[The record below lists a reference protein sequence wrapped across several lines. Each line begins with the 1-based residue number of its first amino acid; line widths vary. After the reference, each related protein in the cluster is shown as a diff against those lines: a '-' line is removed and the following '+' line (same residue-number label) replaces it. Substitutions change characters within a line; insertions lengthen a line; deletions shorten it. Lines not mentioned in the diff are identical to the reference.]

1 MRRLLPV
8 FALLPIGL
16 FAQAVT
22 QLSPL
27 EYRARRQDSPGQGI
41 AVRKPSSFA
50 QKIPTPPP
58 YRLGTLRQS
67 EIDAVARDPFL
78 TLRGVERRIERR
90 LNQRGEWVVLDDG
103 KRVWRMAIASDG
115 AAGLRLEFSN
125 FAVGSGEV
133 WIYSDDRSQVFGP
146 YTGTGLDATGEF
158 WSNTI
163 FAESVVVEYLPD
175 NTTSDLPFV
184 INKVLHI
191 LPTEQALAA
200 GSCELDVSCYTDW
213 NNVASGVGLYFFQRG
228 GASYACTGALVNNT
242 ANDHKPYF
250 LTANH
255 CISDA
260 ATAKTVNVFWNY
272 QTASCNGK
280 APSLSASPQTVGAT
294 WLASAPI
301 ANGDFSLVQLAALP
315 NLNLT
320 FYGWNGSTTG
330 LQVGDAAIGI
340 HHPSADY
347 KRIAFG
353 TRDTDMNAQV
363 GSEYAPASMYYQ
375 VRESAGRIEPGSSG
389 SPLFSQAKVLVGTL
403 TYGPAGDACSVSPF
417 SAGYG
422 RFSAALPSLS
432 AFLSPG
438 TSGGGTTPAPTAAV
452 SVTPSSVKG
461 TWTLSAAAPVAQS
474 VQVTTTSTS
483 SVTLTVKANQTWIVP
498 SATSLAVSSAKAGTL
513 AIGWSLTSVTTAG
526 TYTGSISV
534 TGSGISQTI
543 PVTLEVTAAATPVK
557 GGLVTVVPLL
567 LDGSGAT
574 TTFTLV
580 NPYATSTAASISFVS
595 TTGGAITVPIGTTAV
610 AWQNLT
616 IPAFGTTIIT
626 TAGTSS
632 PQKAGMAL
640 IQTSDTTKRVRAW
653 AQIGNDIVAPMQQ
666 MTSPFLLPFDATGTA
681 STTLYFF
688 NPAATGTVS
697 LNLNIYDT
705 TGTLVGTGLASIPA
719 QQEGTLAMNKTA
731 TVFGG
736 RKGTL
741 LLTPSSPVLAMG
753 LRTAT
758 DGRISSSPPVTIAGQ

>member
-27 EYRARRQDSPGQGI
+27 EYRARRQDSPGI

-50 QKIPTPPP
+50 QRIPAPLP

-67 EIDAVARDPFL
+67 EIDAVERDPLL

-90 LNQRGEWVVLDDG
+90 VNQRGEWVVLDDG
-103 KRVWRMAIASDG
+103 RRVWRITIASDG

-125 FAVGSGEV
+125 FAVGSGAV

-146 YTGTGLDATGEF
+146 YTGTGLDETGEF

-175 NTTSDLPFV
+175 STTSDLPFV
-184 INKVLHI
+184 ISKVLHI

-200 GSCELDVSCYTDW
+200 GTCELDVSCYTDW
-213 NNVASGVGLYFFQRG
+213 NSVASGVGLYFFQKG

-255 CISDA
+255 CVSDA

-272 QTASCNGK
+272 QTASCNAK

-294 WLASAPI
+294 WLAGAPI
-301 ANGDFSLVQLAALP
+301 ANGDFSLVQLSALP

-389 SPLFSQAKVLVGTL
+389 SPLFSQAKVVVGTL

-438 TSGGGTTPAPTAAV
+438 TSSGGGTTPAPTATV

-461 TWTLSAAAPVAQS
+461 TWTLSSPAPVAQS
-474 VQVTTTSTS
+474 VQMTTTSTA
-483 SVTLTVKANQTWIVP
+483 SVTLAIKANQTWIVP
-498 SATSLAVSSAKAGTL
+498 SATSLVVSSTRAGTL
-513 AIGWSLTSVTTAG
+513 SIGWSITSVTAAG

-534 TGSGISQTI
+534 TGMGISQTI

-557 GGLVTVVPLL
+557 GGLITVVPLF
-567 LDGSGAT
+567 LDGAGAA

-580 NPYATSTAASISFVS
+580 NPYATSTATSISFLS
-595 TTGGAITVPIGTTAV
+595 TAGTAITVPIGTTSMS
-610 AWQNLT
+610 WQNIT
-616 IPAFGTTIIT
+616 IPAFGSTIINT
-626 TAGTSS
+626 TGTSS

-640 IQTSDTTKRVRAW
+640 IQTSDATKRIRAW
-653 AQIGNDIVAPMQQ
+653 AQVGNDIVAPMQQ
-666 MTSPFLLPFDATGTA
+666 MASPFVLPFDATGIA
-681 STTLYFF
+681 SATLYFF

-697 LNLNIYDT
+697 MNLSVYDT
-705 TGTLVGTGLASIPA
+705 AGTLVGTGLASIPA
-719 QQEGTLAMNKTA
+719 QQEGTLPMTRTA
-731 TVFGG
+731 AVFGG

-741 LLTPSSPVLAMG
+741 LVTPSGSVSAMG

-758 DGRISSSPPVTIAGQ
+758 DGRISSSPPVMIAGQ